1 MQVCRK
7 RKEKCDGKLP
17 CGHCRMRNK
26 NHDCQYTPA
35 CPSSNGSNRNVSI
48 EPQTGLSPP
57 QFHLPEASAFGDST
71 YSEVDAL
78 FGFAAHP
85 EQPAE
90 RTIVDSA
97 PIPKQ
102 SRMLPDAKGKL
113 SKL

>member
-1 MQVCRK
+1 M
-7 RKEKCDGKLP
+7 
-17 CGHCRMRNK
+17 
-26 NHDCQYTPA
+26 
-35 CPSSNGSNRNVSI
+35 
-48 EPQTGLSPP
+48 SPP